1 MLAGSSFGLV
11 FFGSLL
17 YWIRLFGL
25 PAYIALVLLETSFV
39 IVAMAATGLVR
50 QSLPKQVRLLAF
62 PVAFLLAEY
71 ARSHFPFGG
80 FGWGGLGYTQH
91 AYPWMLR
98 TASWAG
104 VWGIAFALLLC
115 NESLSRISRKSQRR
129 QWHFRYLVIATL
141 ALVLPI
147 LVPVP
152 DLEGTTSN
160 IAMIQGNAPE
170 GLYDPGSDDFEV
182 VENHVRLSSTL
193 RPGDVDLVVW
203 PESSVDRDPFV
214 NGDIEQAVVGA
225 VKRSRTPFLIGA
237 NLEADNDG
245 RRALQNASL
254 FYRSDGSLV
263 GKYVKRQPVPFGE
276 RVYFRRFLEPLIKE
290 LDRVPYD
297 FVSGAEA
304 TVFDLPKGRFSS
316 VICYESTYPSLVR
329 DFVQQGARLLIVST
343 NNSSFERTA
352 ASRQHVAFSQVRAA
366 EHRIY
371 VAHAALT
378 GISAVV
384 EPSGRISQQTRLFE
398 EAVLTPTVRF
408 ATGMTFYGK
417 VGDWLPLSLA
427 VLVLVL
433 AIWRASEKPRTK
445 RRRVGN
451 VDVSAQPK
459 GEVLVVVPTYNEVT
473 NIVPLLD
480 QVLVSLP
487 RCVVLVVDD
496 GSPDG
501 TGDVVR
507 AYGSKDVR
515 VQILQRDAKSGLG
528 RAYLAGFRWGLE
540 RDFEHFIEMDADHSH
555 YPTDLPRLYSAG
567 QKAALVIGS
576 RYVQGG
582 GVQGWSRGRH
592 LLSRAGNLYSRTM
605 LGFRI
610 MDSTSGFRCF
620 RREVLESIDLDS
632 VRSDGY
638 GFQIDMAYRTVRMGF
653 EVVEIPI
660 YFRERTTGRSKM
672 SRAIV
677 VEAIAS
683 VTFWAL
689 RDLFKGTRSKGK
701 VRSHR

>member
-1 MLAGSSFGLV
+1 M
-11 FFGSLL
+11 
-17 YWIRLFGL
+17 
-25 PAYIALVLLETSFV
+25 LLETAFV
-39 IVAMAATGLVR
+39 AVAMAASGLVR
-50 QSLPKQVRLLAF
+50 RALPKRLSLLAF
-62 PVAFLLAEY
+62 PISFLLAEY

-80 FGWGGLGYTQH
+80 FGWGGLGYSQH

-115 NESLSRISRKSQRR
+115 NESLSRIWHKREWFERKL
-129 QWHFRYLVIATL
+129 RYLLAAAL
-141 ALVLPI
+141 ALILPA

-152 DLEGTTSN
+152 DLEGGPRAD

-170 GLYDPGSDDFEV
+170 DLYDPSLDDLDV
-182 VENHVRLSSTL
+182 VENHVRLSSAF
-193 RPGDVDLVVW
+193 RPGEVDLVVW

-214 NGDIEQAVVGA
+214 NEEIEQAIVGS
-225 VKRSRTPFLIGA
+225 VKRSRTPFLVGA

-254 FYRSDGSLV
+254 FFRSDGSLV

-290 LDRVPYD
+290 LDRVPFD
-297 FVSGAEA
+297 FVSGTEA
-304 TVFDLPKGRFSS
+304 TVFDIQQGRFSS
-316 VICYESTYPSLVR
+316 VICYESTYPALVR
-329 DFVQQGARLLIVST
+329 DFVREGARLLVVST

-366 EHRIY
+366 EHRMY
-371 VAHAALT
+371 VVHTALT

-384 EPSGRISQQTRLFE
+384 EPSGRISEQTRLFE
-398 EAVLTPTVRF
+398 EAVLTPSVRF
-408 ATGMTFYGK
+408 STGMTFYGR

-427 VLVLVL
+427 VLVLLL
-433 AIWRASEKPRTK
+433 AVWRGFEIPRIK
-445 RRRVGN
+445 RRRKGGPA
-451 VDVSAQPK
+451 VSEQPK
-459 GEVLVVVPTYNEVT
+459 GKVLVIVPTYNEVT
-473 NIVPLLD
+473 NIVSLLD
-480 QVLVSLP
+480 QVLIALP
-487 RCVVLVVDD
+487 RSVVLVVDD

-507 AYGSKDVR
+507 AYGTKDVR
-515 VQILQRDAKSGLG
+515 VQILQRDIKSGLG

-567 QKAALVIGS
+567 QRAALVIGS

-592 LLSRAGNLYSRTM
+592 LLSRAGNLYSRTL
-605 LGFRI
+605 LGLRI

-620 RREVLESIDLDS
+620 RREVLEAIDLDS

-638 GFQIDMAYRTVRMGF
+638 GFQIDMAYRTARMGF

-660 YFRERTTGRSKM
+660 YFRERTTGKSKM

-683 VTFWAL
+683 VTLWAL
-689 RDLFKGTRSKGK
+689 RDLLKGTRSKGK
-701 VRSHR
+701 ALPHR